1 VAPDKDSRHQ
11 PVTETIKSDLN
22 PSQTES
28 HSGLA
33 SLDPR
38 SKILLAGGF
47 ILTLS
52 LLPPGEFL
60 LYGLLLLALFIGAYF
75 SGCSPIYLVRRSVIA
90 LPFAL
95 AAVTLLFTIPGET
108 LMTLPMFGIDISVE
122 GAIRFASVATRSWIS
137 VQAAILLVILTKFTD
152 LMWGLQGL
160 HTPSILVS
168 VAGFTYRYLDVLR
181 SEASRLRTARK
192 ARSATLSGSRG
203 GGSFLWR
210 ARVTG
215 WMVGSLMIRSLE
227 RSERIYNAMLARGYS
242 GDVKTLTRFELRSRD
257 YWSMAVGGTTAVFVI
272 LVAHFVS

>member
-1 VAPDKDSRHQ
+1 M
-11 PVTETIKSDLN
+11 TETINTDLN

-28 HSGLA
+28 QPGLA

-38 SKILLAGGF
+38 SKILLACGF

-52 LLPPGEFL
+52 LLPSGEFL
-60 LYGLLLLALFIGAYF
+60 LYGLLLAALIISAFF
-75 SGCSPIYLVRRSVIA
+75 SGCSPAYLVRRSVIA

-108 LMTLPMFGIDISVE
+108 LLTLPVFGIDISVD
-122 GAIRFASVATRSWIS
+122 GAIRFASIVVRSWIS

-168 VAGFTYRYLDVLR
+168 IAGFTFRYLDVLR
-181 SEASRLRTARK
+181 NEASRLRTARQ
-192 ARSATLSGSRG
+192 ARSATMSGSRS
-203 GGSFLWR
+203 GGSLLWR

-215 WMVGSLMIRSLE
+215 WMVGSLMIRSME
-227 RSERIYNAMLARGYS
+227 RSERIYSAMLARGYS
-242 GDVKTLTRFELRSRD
+242 GEVKTLTRFELKARD
-257 YWSMAVGGTTAVFVI
+257 YWSIVIATTTAVGVI
-272 LVAHFVS
+272 LVAHFL

>member
-1 VAPDKDSRHQ
+1 M
-11 PVTETIKSDLN
+11 TETINTDLN
-22 PSQTES
+22 SSQTVS

-38 SKILLAGGF
+38 SKILLACGF

-60 LYGLLLLALFIGAYF
+60 LYGLLLIALLISASL
-75 SGCSPIYLVRRSVIA
+75 SGCSPAYLVRRSVIA

-95 AAVTLLFTIPGET
+95 AAVTLLFSIPGET
-108 LMTLPMFGIDISVE
+108 LLTLPMFGIDISVE
-122 GAIRFASVATRSWIS
+122 GAIRFASLVTRSWIS

-160 HTPSILVS
+160 HMPSILVS

-181 SEASRLRTARK
+181 SEASRLRTARR
-192 ARSATLSGSRG
+192 ARSATSLGGRG
-203 GGSFLWR
+203 GGSLLWR

-215 WMVGSLMIRSLE
+215 WMVGSLMIRSME

-242 GDVKTLTRFELRSRD
+242 GEVKTLTRFELRSRD
-257 YWSMAVGGTTAVFVI
+257 YWSILVAAIAAVIVI
-272 LVAHFVS
+272 LVAHFL